1 MKAFI
6 ATILFM
12 ATMITYANAQFKDHV
27 KVLNV
32 ELNKPQTI
40 KGDLAEGRFVDLRF
54 GLRGSVNCFTE
65 NQKRYFS
72 GHHRLIAFE
81 VPANTKVL
89 IEMTTNNDMS
99 LYGYM
104 IDAKRYDIPP
114 YLENVSKS
122 GCSSS
127 AKPKGETERIM
138 MKAGSTKTHVVVA
151 VTGLDEN
158 NTGEFTLKVTA
169 RQ

>member
-1 MKAFI
+1 MKSFI
-6 ATILFM
+6 ATLLLM
-12 ATMITYANAQFKDHV
+12 AAFVATANSQFPDHV
-27 KVLNV
+27 EVLKV
-32 ELNKPQTI
+32 ELNKTKTV
-40 KGDLAEGRFVDLRF
+40 KGDLAEGQFVDLRF

-65 NQKRYFS
+65 GEKRYFS
-72 GHHRLIAFE
+72 GHHRLYAFE

-89 IEMTTNNDMS
+89 VEVTTNNDMS

-122 GCSSS
+122 GCTSS
-127 AKPKGETERIM
+127 AKPMGELERIM

>member
-1 MKAFI
+1 MKSFI
-6 ATILFM
+6 ATLLLM
-12 ATMITYANAQFKDHV
+12 AAMIATANAQFPDHV

-32 ELNKPQTI
+32 ELNKTKTV

-65 NQKRYFS
+65 GEKRYFS
-72 GHHRLIAFE
+72 GHHRLYAFE

-89 IEMTTNNDMS
+89 VEMTTNNDMS

-104 IDAKRYDIPP
+104 IDAKRYDVPP

-122 GCSSS
+122 GCTSS
-127 AKPKGETERIM
+127 AKAMGELERVM

>member
-1 MKAFI
+1 MKSFI
-6 ATILFM
+6 ATILLIA
-12 ATMITYANAQFKDHV
+12 ATIATASAQFPAHV
-27 KVLNV
+27 QVLKV
-32 ELNKPQTI
+32 ELNKTKTV

-54 GLRGSVNCFTE
+54 GMRGSVNCFTE
-65 NQKRYFS
+65 GQKRYFS

-89 IEMTTNNDMS
+89 VEMTTNNDMS

-104 IDAKRYDIPP
+104 IDAKRYDVPP

-127 AKPKGETERIM
+127 AKPKGEAERIM
-138 MKAGSTKTHVVVA
+138 MKAGSTKTHVIVA

-158 NTGEFTLKVTA
+158 STGEFTLKVTA

>member
-1 MKAFI
+1 MKSFI
-6 ATILFM
+6 ATILLM
-12 ATMITYANAQFKDHV
+12 AAMIATANAQFPEHV
-27 KVLNV
+27 KTLKV
-32 ELNKPQTI
+32 ELNKTLTV

-54 GLRGSVNCFTE
+54 GMRGSVNCFTE
-65 NQKRYFS
+65 AQKRYFS
-72 GHHRLIAFE
+72 GHHRLFAFE

-89 IEMTTNNDMS
+89 IETTTNNDMS

-127 AKPKGETERIM
+127 AKAKGELERIM
-138 MKAGSTKTHVVVA
+138 MKAGSTKTHVIVA

-158 NTGEFTLKVTA
+158 STGEFTLKVTA